1 LASTLGENNPL
12 RYRGYYYDNETG
24 FYYLQSRYYDPTT
37 GRFIS
42 PDVLVS
48 TGQGIL
54 GHNMYAYCGNNPVN
68 RADDEGEFW
77 HIVVGAVGGAVIN
90 GIIQIVSNISSGE
103 EWSSGLATSM
113 LTGAAS
119 GALAASG
126 AGLVVSIAG
135 NAAISMA
142 GNFANQVVENKG
154 FNDFDVGDMLIDGVV
169 GGIAGGIGGRGM
181 GKAVNLKT
189 LNSRLTKKMLS
200 GSSKIALKGVKY
212 YLSQTSKLYLDSLVK
227 PVFRASLFTLT
238 YSVGKAFLSQ

>member
-1 LASTLGENNPL
+1 
-12 RYRGYYYDNETG
+12 
-24 FYYLQSRYYDPTT
+24 
-37 GRFIS
+37 
-42 PDVLVS
+42 
-48 TGQGIL
+48 
-54 GHNMYAYCGNNPVN
+54 MYAYCGNNPVN

-90 GIIQIVSNISSGE
+90 GIIQIVSNVSSGE

-169 GGIAGGIGGRGM
+169 GGIAGGIGGRSM